1 MSVRGPCSAHR
12 RRDAVASCASCGS
25 PMCGACVVSTRVGL
39 KCQRCT
45 GERAAAGAGP
55 RRRPALL
62 AGVLTLVVVAAAGF
76 ALAGRGEGPSRVEE
90 ESTSGPIERVV
101 QLSGA
106 GRVGIAGT
114 FRLPERTR
122 GRPAPA
128 VLIIPGFGP
137 TDRNGVPSA
146 GGEEDPLYRDVSHEL
161 AERGMASLRYD
172 KRGTG
177 QSVLPAG
184 STLTFDD
191 MAADA
196 RAGIDFLA
204 ERTDVD
210 RTELAVVGH
219 DEGAL
224 VAMRVAAGDP
234 RVTAV
239 VLISSPGRAL
249 VDVIAD
255 DFRVTGG
262 DASADRLREVV
273 AGLLATGTLPPRE
286 ALAPEHRDFFP
297 ADHVPYLR
305 EIFSID
311 PVAYARDVKVPALV
325 VRGGRATFSTAA
337 DAERIA
343 GAIGPNAEIVVAP
356 AAGPSLALVREPGT
370 AGGPPSR
377 PGVTAEGAARPPRER
392 DAAALERISG
402 WLAERLVA
410 QHG

>member
-1 MSVRGPCSAHR
+1 MSGRGPCSAHR

-25 PMCGACVVSTRVGL
+25 PMCGVCVVSTRVGL

-45 GERAAAGAGP
+45 GGRAAAGAGP
-55 RRRPALL
+55 RRRAVLV
-62 AGVLTLVVVAAAGF
+62 AGVLTLFAAAAAGF
-76 ALAGRGEGPSRVEE
+76 ALAGRGEETSRAE

-101 QLSGA
+101 QISGA

-122 GRPAPA
+122 EKPVPA

-146 GGEEDPLYRDVSHEL
+146 GGEGDPLYRDVSHEL

-204 ERTDVD
+204 QRADVD

-239 VLISSPGRAL
+239 VLISSPGRPL

-255 DFRVTGG
+255 DFRATGG
-262 DASADRLREVV
+262 DASADRLRGVV

-297 ADHVPYLR
+297 TDHVPYLR

-311 PVAYARDVKVPALV
+311 PVAFARDVKVPALV

-337 DAERIA
+337 DADRIA
-343 GAIGPNAEIVVAP
+343 RAIGPTAEIVVAP

-370 AGGPPSR
+370 AGGRTSQ
-377 PGVTAEGAARPPRER
+377 PGVTAGGGARPARER
-392 DAAALERISG
+392 DVGALEQISG
-402 WLAERLVA
+402 WLGEQLVA
-410 QHG
+410 NRG